1 MNSYSHMQWT
11 FPRPQVVGIFAQ
23 EIMQGYDAQG
33 VLERA
38 AGCAI
43 TFAEIREAVIAST
56 PPGVWR
62 LQLLQ
67 SLDSTARAMIE

>member
-1 MNSYSHMQWT
+1 MSWRIIEREFFVGAFAT
-11 FPRPQVVGIFAQ
+11 FILKGYEPRDVMETAS
-23 EIMQGYDAQG
+23 GYG
-33 VLERA
+33 V
-38 AGCAI
+38 